1 MKRTAR
7 VSYIIQTLN
16 ETPNKLYPLSYFSQ
30 KLKVAKSSISE
41 DISVAKEVVSTL
53 ETGTIQTI
61 SGPLGGVIFK
71 PHISDI
77 EINRFQNEICKTL
90 SNNNRFLGNGFIYT
104 SDIMFNPNV
113 AENFAKIFFR
123 KFKDKNIDYVATIET
138 KGIPLAMMTAKLLNV
153 PLIVVRR
160 ASKISEGTAV
170 SINYFSGTSNIIQ
183 KMTLAQKSI
192 HGSGNAIII
201 DDFMRGG
208 GSIKGITELLSE
220 FEIKVVGVGVAIVA
234 TKPKYKKINQFT
246 PVLHMGTIDEEKR
259 NIELFP
265 NYQIF

>member
-1 MKRTAR
+1 MF
-7 VSYIIQTLN
+7 N
-16 ETPNKLYPLSYFSQ
+16 
-30 KLKVAKSSISE
+30 
-41 DISVAKEVVSTL
+41 
-53 ETGTIQTI
+53 
-61 SGPLGGVIFK
+61 
-71 PHISDI
+71 PHIS
-77 EINRFQNEICKTL
+77 
-90 SNNNRFLGNGFIYT
+90 
-104 SDIMFNPNV
+104 
-113 AENFAKIFFR
+113 ENFAKIFFR
-123 KFKDKNIDYVATIET
+123 KFKHQNIDYVATIET

-160 ASKISEGTAV
+160 ASKISEGAAV
-170 SINYFSGTSNIIQ
+170 SINYFSGTSNLIQ

-234 TKPKYKKINQFT
+234 NQPKHKKIRDFT
-246 PVLHMGTIDEEKR
+246 PVLYKGEISEETGT
-259 NIELFP
+259 IELFP